1 MNTQLSITNI
11 LTSAF
16 KVFSK
21 NWVKIVLGQLFV
33 LVVTFLPL
41 LAIFI
46 AFFIGFGVKGIMFNA
61 SGFPVSLIIS
71 AAIVLIL
78 YIVYATYI
86 QAGLIKFYLDIYNG
100 SDPKITAI
108 LKTSKKDFCRYFVF
122 SLTLFFI
129 ILGGFILLII
139 PAIIFGI
146 MFSVA
151 RFYVIEKGFTTKQA
165 LQASKDA
172 TKGYR
177 VEIFVFALTMIALY
191 ILVSFAK
198 NIGSLVSFFVLQPVF
213 LLAFVYIYKQLST
226 TKTTTSDTH
235 VDEKKETEAETDI
248 AIQPQELES
257 GHQEDVQK

>member
-1 MNTQLSITNI
+1 MKTQLSITTI

-21 NWVKIVLGQLFV
+21 NWVKIILGQLFV
-33 LVVTFLPL
+33 LAITFLPL
-41 LAIFI
+41 LALFI
-46 AFFIGFGVKGIMFNA
+46 AFFIGFGIQGIMFNA
-61 SGFPVSLIIS
+61 SGFPVSLIVS
-71 AAIVLIL
+71 ALIVLIL

-86 QAGLIKFYLDIYNG
+86 QAGLIRFYLDIYNG
-100 SDPKITAI
+100 GDPKITAI

-122 SLTLFFI
+122 SFTLFFI

-165 LQASKDA
+165 LQASKEA

-177 VEIFVFALTMIALY
+177 MEIFLFALVMMAFY
-191 ILVSFAK
+191 ILVSPLK
-198 NIGSLVSFFVLQPVF
+198 NLGSLVSFFVLQPVF
-213 LLAFVYIYKQLST
+213 LISFVYIYKQIST
-226 TKTTTSDTH
+226 TQTTSSQTQS
-235 VDEKKETEAETDI
+235 DEKTEGETDI
-248 AIQPQELES
+248 VVQPQELEN

>member
-21 NWVKIVLGQLFV
+21 NWIKIVLAQLFV
-33 LVVTFLPL
+33 LVITLGTL
-41 LAIFI
+41 LAL
-46 AFFIGFGVKGIMFNA
+46 FIGFVSVVGIPGSIMLPGLVGLPIYLKVIA
-61 SGFPVSLIIS
+61 IIILLLCV
-71 AAIVLIL
+71 IVFL
-78 YIVYATYI
+78 AYI

-129 ILGGFILLII
+129 IVGGFILLII

-177 VEIFVFALTMIALY
+177 LQIFLFGLVMIL
-191 ILVSFAK
+191 ISTLFTIT
-198 NIGSLVSFFVLQPVF
+198 NIGSLIYSLVLQPVF

-226 TKTTTSDTH
+226 TSDTH
-235 VDEKKETEAETDI
+235 VDEKKETETETDI